1 MFCSRWGWG
10 LPEIKLRGSGIY
22 IRRLGGQLSLN
33 PRQGVKANLKTA
45 SYIFSCPKN
54 QLPNWT
60 MPLPEIESGWY
71 WSYRLRGGPL
81 NLYPGKQS
89 QIKSRLWRWF
99 LCATQAVDSP
109 YSETSNT
116 PKLFIYCTRAPC
128 TAAGNSL
135 KNTQK
140 HRILNQNI
148 NIWNV
153 EQRIITF
160 TLLIVQFPKNN
171 LVHIWC
177 GGKRFRS
184 MKYEMV
190 NICPLKF
197 VVRQAAFFLS
207 PTPLLW
213 LWLPLTTSSFLT
225 SLPFAILAA
234 LYCSYR

>member
-1 MFCSRWGWG
+1 M
-10 LPEIKLRGSGIY
+10 
-22 IRRLGGQLSLN
+22 
-33 PRQGVKANLKTA
+33 
-45 SYIFSCPKN
+45 
-54 QLPNWT
+54 
-60 MPLPEIESGWY
+60 
-71 WSYRLRGGPL
+71 
-81 NLYPGKQS
+81 
-89 QIKSRLWRWF
+89 
-99 LCATQAVDSP
+99 DSP

-177 GGKRFRS
+177 GGKKFRS

-234 LYCSYR
+234 LYCSYRQASYLYHRVNAAFLVRPQIVRIIISREMRMDWNRKGGQVLQPIAGATAC